1 MKRTFICILILFVS
15 MTSAQVLGQDTY
27 EIIRIYNSEFITIG
41 NNRKKVG
48 DTFKNTDPISFAS
61 SNVSL
66 LAQRKGTSKTYYFN
80 KAAMDAKKAK
90 TLKDYFNND
99 YAKVKGSAR
108 GNNGN
113 CPEIDPGEY
122 DKKRYP
128 EKRIALVIGNS
139 NYEHMDDLPNAINDV
154 RDVSTRLN
162 QLGFDVMTLYDGN
175 KNDMQTSISSF
186 FSQAQ
191 RYQVALL
198 YFAGHGIRE
207 KEKDYILSIDYNN
220 NNTEKEC
227 SLDYLVAESERWKN
241 DNNLMILV
249 IDACRDKQGFDYTNV
264 ERSIEAK
271 KGTVILQSTTSGEV
285 ALDANEEGGNSPF
298 AAAFIEGVGKT
309 GNNIEN
315 EFFSI
320 RRYVRIITDD
330 RQVPRVSPGGGYDFC
345 FCRGCGNSEA
355 TNYNFPN
362 RNTVSGNSS
371 TWNAFDGG
379 GWSHWE
385 KNTYWGVSYNYSKT
399 FPVSLSVHLRR
410 SYYFLGMDVGFATTN
425 AFLEN
430 AHPDSL
436 FNTTLYGG
444 NEDTLSISIHH
455 VGIKPEGFFAIR
467 PGLNMN
473 YITLSCSF
481 GLLWGYWIGQ
491 DMYSYSNWKPSE
503 NQESEIEL
511 CMLVNPNVVLHL
523 PMPNAN
529 DKVHLTAS
537 VGYNFV
543 FFDDG
548 RYSDVTSQANGF
560 RLGIGAEF
568 KITPKKH

>member
-1 MKRTFICILILFVS
+1 MKRTFIRILILFVS

-27 EIIRIYNSEFITIG
+27 EIIRIYNADFITIG

-191 RYQVALL
+191 HYQVALL

-345 FCRGCGNSEA
+345 FCRGCGNPEA

-410 SYYFLGMDVGFATTN
+410 SYFFLGMDVGFNTTN
-425 AFLEN
+425 ITLEDPI
-430 AHPDSL
+430 PD
-436 FNTTLYGG
+436 TTFHTSYLGGGLY
-444 NEDTLSISIHH
+444 DTT
-455 VGIKPEGFFAIR
+455 GIDIYHFGIQPEGFFAIR

-473 YITLSCSF
+473 YITLSCGV
-481 GLLWGYWIGQ
+481 GLLWGYINHN
-491 DMYSYSNWKPSE
+491 SYSNSY
-503 NQESEIEL
+503 IEE
-511 CMLVNPNVVLHL
+511 CMIVNPNVVLHL
-523 PMPNAN
+523 PMLNAN

-543 FFDDG
+543 FFVDDS
-548 RYSDVTSQANGF
+548 YNNVISQANEW